1 MIIRDL
7 RASLINRDLWLY
19 LAWQDIRLRYRR
31 SKIGPLWITLS
42 MAIFCV
48 SMGAV
53 YSQLFKANIAEYFP
67 FLSISFIFWGLI
79 SGLLSEF
86 PSLYI
91 ENSAYIKDIRV
102 NPFSL
107 LFRLT
112 TRHLITFA
120 HNLVIVVGAYLYFG
134 INPSFA
140 ILMVLPALV
149 LVVLNLLGIGVS
161 LSLLGARFRDVA
173 PITQSLVQ
181 VVFFITPITWFPK
194 LLPHDSL
201 VLKLNPIAYYLEL
214 LRAPLLGQVASLD
227 AWLVAGATCVVF
239 WSVSAWVYTKK
250 AGKIPF
256 WV

>member
-1 MIIRDL
+1 MIIKDL
-7 RASLINRDLWLY
+7 SASIKNRDLWLY

-31 SKIGPLWITLS
+31 SKIGPFWITLS

-79 SGLLSEF
+79 SGLLNDF
-86 PSLYI
+86 PNLYVD
-91 ENSAYIKDIRV
+91 NSAYIKDIRV

-120 HNLVIVVGAYLYFG
+120 HNLLIVVGAYVYFD
-134 INPSFA
+134 INPGVG
-140 ILMVLPALV
+140 ILMVLPALA

-173 PITQSLVQ
+173 LITQSLVQ

-194 LLPHDSL
+194 LLPPDSL

-214 LRAPLLGQVASLD
+214 LRAPLLGHAASLD
-227 AWLVAGATCVVF
+227 AWLVTGITCIIF
-239 WSVSAWVYTKK
+239 WGISAYVYSKN